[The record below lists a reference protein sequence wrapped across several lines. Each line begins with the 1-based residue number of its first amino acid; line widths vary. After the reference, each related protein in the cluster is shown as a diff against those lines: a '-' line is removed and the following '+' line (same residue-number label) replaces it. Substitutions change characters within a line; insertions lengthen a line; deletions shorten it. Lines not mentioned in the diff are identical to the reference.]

1 MDAPNNENPL
11 KGPSGSKMAVNQATA
26 KTIIKK
32 PSKSYSDFINSHYV
46 TKDDGKPMTNARMPN
61 DANKGGSYHIP
72 ETEYQDFLKMY
83 AKEILVKN
91 IPEHLTELQLE
102 SNGPILVDIDFHYDY
117 SVTQKQYELCHKEEI
132 IEQYL
137 EVLKSMYQFDENTK
151 FRIYI
156 QEKDAVNRVEKK
168 NITKDGI
175 HIVIGISA
183 DRQTQSDL
191 RKRIIELVSESC
203 SELPIINS
211 WDDVFDDSITSG
223 STGWQLYGSRKP
235 HHDVYKLTHIY
246 EVTYDEEEDE
256 VKKTSIPLNNFDII
270 NNLYELS
277 ARCTTHPRF
286 LFKTNYLN
294 SRPANPIATPQSA
307 RRSQSRRHSTDS
319 TLNAFVLGI
328 KNQEDLD
335 NAHAEFIDTLLPQE
349 YELREASVY
358 TMILP
363 ASYYEVGSFPKW
375 IRVGWALRNISDRL
389 LIVWIKLSA
398 QAATWSFET
407 DIQDLY
413 DRWQDFDLKNPNG
426 LTKHSIMHW
435 AKQDAPELYKKA
447 RASSIDY
454 YIDQTVKAITVDN
467 ISNDKSSRG
476 CTDSDIANVLHQ
488 MYKSEFVCVSV
499 KNNIWYRLKNHLWI
513 ENDSGTSLRK
523 AISTQL
529 RDLYWNR
536 AQAFME
542 QAANL
547 NPPDEERSKR
557 MQDVADKIL
566 KICERLGRANEK
578 KNIMTEAKELFYD
591 SNFAE
596 KLDTNPYLLSFKNG
610 VVDFKQKCFRKGY
623 PEDYLSKCTNI
634 DYVPIDEERD
644 GETIA
649 EIQDFMRKLFPITE
663 IHDYMWDH
671 LASVLI
677 GTSSVNQTFNM
688 YIGEG
693 KNGKSVLMELMTLC
707 LGEYKGDV
715 PLTLVTRDRAK
726 VGGLAPEL
734 LALKGVRLAVMN
746 EPSKNDQLNEGV
758 MKQLTS
764 GLDPIQAR
772 SPYMLQSVT
781 FIPQFKLVVCSNEF
795 MVIKSQDHGTWR
807 RIRVVDFMSYFTEN
821 PVQND
826 AERPYQ
832 FVADPFL
839 KEKFDRWKFVFN
851 AMLVDIAFRTNGVVN
866 DCARV
871 MASSNSYKNSFDYI
885 GDFIRDKL
893 VVDTTGKVLKS
904 EITTEFALWYEET
917 YGRDTRGRPSAKE
930 VHAYMD
936 KRFGK
941 YEKKKAWTGI
951 RINYD
956 KYSVENSEDGSD
968 EDTDENGDISANE
981 L

>member
-1 MDAPNNENPL
+1 MD
-11 KGPSGSKMAVNQATA
+11 SKSQEITSKNSSLSSHTKTA
-26 KTIIKK
+26 IKK
-32 PSKSYSDFINSHYV
+32 PAKLYSDFINSHYV
-46 TKDDGKPMTNARMPN
+46 TKEDQKPMTNTRMPN
-61 DANKGGSYHIP
+61 DKNKGGSYHIP
-72 ETEYQDFLKMY
+72 DTEYPEFLKLY
-83 AKEILVKN
+83 ATEILVKN
-91 IPEHLTELQLE
+91 IPEYLTELQLP
-102 SNGPILVDIDFHYDY
+102 SNGPILVDIDFHYHY
-117 SVTQKQYELCHKEEI
+117 SITQKQYELYHKEEI
-132 IEQYL
+132 IEHYL

-151 FRIYI
+151 FNIYV
-156 QEKDAVNRVEKK
+156 QEKDAVNRVESK

-191 RKRIIELVSESC
+191 RKKIIEMVSESC
-203 SELPIINS
+203 SEIPIINT

-223 STGWQLYGSRKP
+223 KTGWQLYGSRKP
-235 HHDVYKLTHIY
+235 NHDVYKLTHIY
-246 EVTYDEEEDE
+246 EITYDEEEDE
-256 VKKTSIPLNNFDII
+256 LIKTSIPVNNFDII
-270 NNLYELS
+270 NNIYQLS
-277 ARCTTHPRF
+277 ARCTTHPQF
-286 LFKTNYLN
+286 LFKSDYLT
-294 SRPANPIATPQSA
+294 SRPLPLATPQSSK
-307 RRSQSRRHSTDS
+307 RSQSRRTHNGDN
-319 TLNAFVLGI
+319 TLNAFILGI
-328 KNQEDLD
+328 TTQADLD
-335 NAHAEFIDTLLPQE
+335 NAHAEFLDTLLPQE
-349 YELREASVY
+349 YDIREANDY

-363 ASYYEVGSFPKW
+363 ETYYGVGSFAKW
-375 IRVGWALRNISDRL
+375 IRVGWALRNISDKL
-389 LIVWIKLSA
+389 LIVWIKFSA

-413 DRWQDFDLKNPNG
+413 ERWQGFDLKNPNG

-435 AKQDAPELYKKA
+435 AKQDAPDSYKKV
-447 RASSIDY
+447 RANSIDY
-454 YIDQTVKAITVDN
+454 YIDQTVKSITVDN

-476 CTDSDIANVLHQ
+476 CTDFDIANVLYQ
-488 MYKSEFVCVSV
+488 MYKSDFVCVSV
-499 KNNIWYRLKNHLWI
+499 KNNVWYRLKNHLWI
-513 ENDSGTSLRK
+513 ENDSGTTLRK

-557 MQDVADKIL
+557 LQDVADKIL

-591 SNFAE
+591 SNFVE

-634 DYVPIDEERD
+634 DYIPIDEERD
-644 GETIA
+644 EKTIT
-649 EIQDFMRKLFPITE
+649 EIRDFMRKLFPVKE
-663 IHDYMWDH
+663 IHDYMWNH

-715 PLTLVTRDRAK
+715 PLTLVTKERAK

-734 LALKGVRLAVMN
+734 LALKGVRYAVMN
-746 EPSKNDQLNEGV
+746 EPSKNDQLNEGI

-807 RIRVVDFMSYFTEN
+807 RIRVVDFMSYFYEKGEQRNTEKT
-821 PVQND
+821 
-826 AERPYQ
+826 YQ
-832 FVADPFL
+832 YEADPFL
-839 KEKFDRWKFVFN
+839 KEKFDTWKYVFN
-851 AMLVDIAFRTNGVVN
+851 SMLVEIAFKTNGVVK
-866 DCARV
+866 DCAPV

-885 GDFIRDKL
+885 GDFIRDKVL
-893 VVDTTGKVLKS
+893 VDNNGKVLKS
-904 EITTEFALWYEET
+904 EITTEFTLWYEET

-941 YEKKKAWTGI
+941 YEKKKAWLGI

-956 KYSVENSEDGSD
+956 KCSVENSDGDDTTVDND
-968 EDTDENGDISANE
+968 EISLNE

>member
-1 MDAPNNENPL
+1 MSTKPHEITL
-11 KGPSGSKMAVNQATA
+11 KNSLVGGTA
-26 KTIIKK
+26 KTAIKK
-32 PSKSYSDFINSHYV
+32 PAKLYSDFINSHYI
-46 TKDDGKPMTNARMPN
+46 TKDDGKPITNTRMPN
-61 DANKGGSYHIP
+61 DQNKGGSYHID
-72 ETEYQDFLKMY
+72 ENEYPDFLKLY

-132 IEQYL
+132 IEHYL
-137 EVLKSMYQFDENTK
+137 EVLKSMYQFDETTK
-151 FRIYI
+151 FRIYV
-156 QEKDAVNRVEKK
+156 QEKDAVNRVENK

-175 HIVIGISA
+175 HIVIGIST
-183 DRQTQSDL
+183 DRQTQADL
-191 RKRIIELVSESC
+191 RKRIIELASESC
-203 SELPIINS
+203 SELPITNS
-211 WDDVFDDSITSG
+211 WDDVFDNSVTSR

-256 VKKTSIPLNNFDII
+256 LKKTSIPVNNFDII

-277 ARCTTHPRF
+277 ARCTTHPQY
-286 LFKTNYLN
+286 LFKSSYLN
-294 SRPANPIATPQSA
+294 SRPPPLATPQSA
-307 RRSQSRRHSTDS
+307 RRSQSRRTHNGDS
-319 TLNAFVLGI
+319 TLNAYILGI
-328 KNQEDLD
+328 TNQEELD

-349 YELREASVY
+349 YDIREANEY

-363 ASYYEVGSFPKW
+363 EAYYGTGSFAKW
-375 IRVGWALRNISDRL
+375 IRVGWALRNISDKL
-389 LIVWIKLSA
+389 LIVWIKFSA
-398 QAATWSFET
+398 QAETWSFET

-413 DRWQDFDLKNPNG
+413 ARWQDFDLKNPNG

-435 AKQDAPELYKKA
+435 AKQDASDLYKKV
-447 RASSIDY
+447 RANSIDY

-499 KNNIWYRLKNHLWI
+499 KNNIWYSLKNHLWI
-513 ENDSGTSLRK
+513 ENDSGTTLRK
-523 AISTQL
+523 AISTHL
-529 RDLYWNR
+529 RDLYWSR

-557 MQDVADKIL
+557 LQDVADKIL

-623 PEDYLSKCTNI
+623 PEDYLSKCTKI
-634 DYVPIDEERD
+634 DYIPIDEERD
-644 GETIA
+644 AETIA
-649 EIQDFMRKLFPITE
+649 EIRDFMRKLFPINE

-715 PLTLVTRDRAK
+715 PLTLVTKDRAK

-826 AERPYQ
+826 PERPYQ

-851 AMLVDIAFRTNGVVN
+851 AMLVDIAFKTNGVVN

-893 VVDTTGKVLKS
+893 VVDTTTNGKVLKS

-941 YEKKKAWTGI
+941 YEKKKAWLGI

-956 KYSVENSEDGSD
+956 KFSVENSEAGDDDDSD
-968 EDTDENGDISANE
+968 DTNDISANE
-981 L
+981 LYT

>member
-1 MDAPNNENPL
+1 MNISKSKISVKDSSSISVNPAM
-11 KGPSGSKMAVNQATA
+11 KTA
-26 KTIIKK
+26 IKK
-32 PSKSYSDFINSHYV
+32 PGKAYNDFINSHYTNGQQPITNV
-46 TKDDGKPMTNARMPN
+46 RIKDKKNN
-61 DANKGGSYHIP
+61 ISGGSYHID
-72 ETEYQDFLKMY
+72 ESEYKDFLDMY
-83 AKEILVKN
+83 AKEIIVKN
-91 IPEHLTELQLE
+91 IPEYLTELQLE
-102 SNGPILVDIDFHYDY
+102 SNGPILVDIDLHYDY
-117 SVTQKQYELCHKEEI
+117 SVLVKQYELFHVEEI
-132 IEQYL
+132 VDHYL
-137 EVLKSMYQFDENTK
+137 DILKSFYQFNDATK
-151 FRIYI
+151 FNVYV
-156 QEKDAVNRVEKK
+156 QEKDRVNRVEEK
-168 NITKDGI
+168 NMTKDGI

-183 DRQTQSDL
+183 DRQTQADL
-191 RKRIIELVSESC
+191 RKRIIALASESC
-203 SELPIINS
+203 SELPIINP
-211 WDDVFDDSITSG
+211 WDEVFDDCITTG
-223 STGWQLYGSRKP
+223 KTGWQLYGSRKP
-235 HHDVYKLTHIY
+235 LHDVYKLTHIY
-246 EVTYDEEEDE
+246 EITYDEEDDE
-256 VKKTSIPLNNFDII
+256 CKRTAIQLNDFDVVSNI
-270 NNLYELS
+270 YQLS
-277 ARCTTHPRF
+277 ARCTTHPKF
-286 LFKTNYLN
+286 MFKSEYLN
-294 SRPANPIATPQSA
+294 SRPTQTSSSKEPSIQ
-307 RRSQSRRHSTDS
+307 RSQSRRLQSTDS
-319 TLNAFVLGI
+319 TLNAYILQI
-328 KNQEDLD
+328 KTQEDLD
-335 NAHAEFIDTLLPQE
+335 NVHAEFIDTLLPQE
-349 YELREASVY
+349 YDLREANDY

-363 ASYYEVGSFPKW
+363 ETYYEVGSFSKW
-375 IRVGWALRNISDRL
+375 IRIGWALRNISDKL
-389 LIVWIKLSA
+389 LIVWIKFSA
-398 QAATWSFET
+398 QASTWSFGV
-407 DIQDLY
+407 DVADLY
-413 DRWQDFDLKNPNG
+413 ERWQNFDLKNPNG

-435 AKQDAPELYKKA
+435 AKQDAPELYKKV
-447 RASSIDY
+447 RANTIDY
-454 YIDQTVKAITVDN
+454 YIDQTVKSITVDN
-467 ISNDKSSRG
+467 INNDKNSRG
-476 CTDSDIANVLHQ
+476 CTDFDIANILHQ
-488 MYKSEFVCVSV
+488 MYKSDFVCVSV

-513 ENDSGTSLRK
+513 ENDSGTTLRK

-529 RDLYWNR
+529 RDLYWSR

-578 KNIMTEAKELFYD
+578 KNIMTEAKELFFD
-591 SNFAE
+591 SNFLE

-610 VVDFKQKCFRKGY
+610 VIDFKQKCFRKGY

-634 DYVPIDEERD
+634 DYIPIDEEHD
-644 GETIA
+644 GDIVE
-649 EIQDFMRKLFPITE
+649 EIRDFMHKLFPIKE

-772 SPYMLQSVT
+772 APYMLQSVT

-807 RIRVVDFMSYFTEN
+807 RIRVVDFVSYFDEN
-821 PVQND
+821 PVQGD
-826 AERPYQ
+826 PEKPYQ
-832 FVADPFL
+832 YVADPFL

-851 AMLVDIAFRTNGVVN
+851 SMLVDIAFRTNGVVK

-885 GDFIRDKL
+885 GDFIRDKI
-893 VVDTTGKVLKS
+893 VMDTTGKILKS
-904 EITTEFALWYEET
+904 EITTEFTMWYEQT
-917 YGRDTRGRPSAKE
+917 YGRDSRGRPSTKE
-930 VHAYMD
+930 VHAYFD

-941 YEKKKAWTGI
+941 YEKHKLWLGI

-956 KYSVENSEDGSD
+956 KSSIENSDEEDNAD
-968 EDTDENGDISANE
+968 NISSNE